1 MPFGFHPMYL
11 VVLLVIVLVIFG
23 PGKLP
28 HLGGAIGKS
37 MREFRRSAE
46 EVGDQIKGAGEERT
60 EGETQRTGEAPQP
73 QTPSSEQHEMA
84 DRR

>member
-37 MREFRRSAE
+37 LREFRRSAE
-46 EVGDQIKGAGEERT
+46 
-60 EGETQRTGEAPQP
+60 
-73 QTPSSEQHEMA
+73 
-84 DRR
+84 